1 MGEAVMDNFLMTDF
15 DLLCHKVALAALPT
29 LGEDALEP
37 LYEDVLK
44 FLESHPEHRVEL
56 SQRLIDVMGRYRFNR
71 ENKECLLPSA
81 AIAYSMHVL
90 RWPEVLK
97 FAEEE
102 NRVFYAPKMA
112 TLMSSIM
119 AAFEDDWED
128 KDFYKRFHDK
138 D

>member
-1 MGEAVMDNFLMTDF
+1 MSDSVLDDF

-37 LYEDVLK
+37 MYEEVLG
-44 FLESHPEHRVEL
+44 FLESHPAHRAEL
-56 SQRLIDVMGRYRFNR
+56 SQRLIDVMGRYRFGR
-71 ENKECLLPSA
+71 ERQERLLPSA

-90 RWPEVLK
+90 RWPEVLR

-112 TLMSSIM
+112 TLMTSIM

-128 KDFYKRFHDK
+128 RDFYKRFQDK
-138 D
+138 G